1 MKQSEGGFLITKIHH
16 LGGRVF
22 SKKLRKHGIEISP
35 GQGRILYALWR
46 DDGISIAELA
56 RRTRLSK
63 STLTEMLDR
72 LEESGHLIRTHST
85 SDRRMILVELTDKTK
100 EMQGKYS
107 EVSHEM
113 IEVFYKGFQRSE
125 IDDFELYL
133 KRVLENLVVF
143 ESHTQ

>member
-1 MKQSEGGFLITKIHH
+1 MKQSEGGFLVTKIHH

-22 SKKLRKHGIEISP
+22 SRKLREHGIEINP
-35 GQGRILYALWR
+35 GQGRILFALWR

-85 SDRRMILVELTDKTK
+85 SDRRMILVELTKKTK

-107 EVSHEM
+107 EVSQEM
-113 IEVFYKGFQRSE
+113 IEVFYKGFHTRE
-125 IDDFELYL
+125 VDEFESFLM
-133 KRVLENLVVF
+133 RVLENLVAF
-143 ESHTQ
+143 ESHSQ